1 MKILADENVARPIV
15 DRLRKEGHEVE
26 YIFDTARGSVDIDI
40 LERANREGALLL
52 TDDKDFGELVV
63 YHRHRSSG
71 VILMRLE
78 GLPWAERA
86 EIIISLIQKHGTNLL
101 NAFTVVSKKTV
112 RFRPHTSA

>member
-52 TDDKDFGELVV
+52 N
-63 YHRHRSSG
+63 RR
-71 VILMRLE
+71 
-78 GLPWAERA
+78 
-86 EIIISLIQKHGTNLL
+86 
-101 NAFTVVSKKTV
+101 
-112 RFRPHTSA
+112 